1 MPLAVQSYARGRA
14 ISAGFRIELND
25 VDGVARTRHVDT
37 HAAGELVAADHGMS
51 GIADGGSANAARGVG
66 GGLAPGAGD
75 LPAAIGELGAWG
87 GPDDGAGA
95 AVAVRAPG
103 AGVLPAAIGELG
115 ACVELIVGSG
125 AAHGLRDA

>member
-37 HAAGELVAADHGMS
+37 HAAGELVAADHGMN
-51 GIADGGSANAARGVG
+51 GIADGASAHAARGVV

-75 LPAAIGELGAWG
+75 
-87 GPDDGAGA
+87 
-95 AVAVRAPG
+95 R
-103 AGVLPAAIGELG
+103 PAAIGELG
-115 ACVELIVGSG
+115 ACVELIVGFRRS
-125 AAHGLRDA
+125 AWSARRLRPPRYR